1 MRRHAMHRQIRPRK
15 TAVGQLRFG
24 NKIENPILRATRAK
38 IMIILGALWN
48 TTLICLANHG
58 TRIGGWTLIAD
69 ADVTNGQK
77 SNLQRQI
84 HLRQAHRRTS
94 MNSYT
99 EQR

>member
-1 MRRHAMHRQIRPRK
+1 MRRRAMHRQIPPRK

-24 NKIENPILRATRAK
+24 NKFENPILRATRAK

-48 TTLICLANHG
+48 TALICLAKHG
-58 TRIGGWTLIAD
+58 TRIDGWTLIAD
-69 ADVTNGQK
+69 ADVTYAQK

-94 MNSYT
+94 MNPNT
-99 EQR
+99 ET